1 MSKHFIT
8 LTLNGEEI
16 TAEVSSNRLL
26 ADFLRDDLDM
36 TGTKRGCETGVC
48 GACSIH
54 VDGNVI
60 KSCLSLACQMDG
72 KSLTTIEGLAD
83 GQRLH
88 ALQESFMK
96 CGGLQCGYCTPGF
109 LMAAADLLSRN
120 PNPDDM
126 EIRKALSGNI
136 CRCTGYQG
144 IVDAVRDAAEARH
157 GA

>member
-1 MSKHFIT
+1 MSMHRIS
-8 LTLNGEEI
+8 LTLNGEAI
-16 TAEVSSNRLL
+16 DAEVPSNRLL
-26 ADFLRDDLDM
+26 ADFLRDDLGM

-54 VDGNVI
+54 VDGDVT
-60 KSCLSLACQMDG
+60 KSCLSLAVQMDG
-72 KSLTTIEGLAD
+72 KAITTVEGLSQDAV
-83 GQRLH
+83 LH
-88 ALQESFMK
+88 VLQESFMN

-120 PNPDDM
+120 SNPDEA

-144 IVDAVRDAAEARH
+144 IVDAVRDAAEKIH
-157 GA
+157 GT